1 MDNSN
6 FINLMKRQQE
16 MIQNQ
21 QAQISQLLE
30 MQQRQSME
38 NEQKEYVKDTN
49 PTYEREVQYEDKNDK
64 PNLKIDPY
72 KILNLPT
79 NSLKL
84 IKVLKSKFILNK
96 CLNEIEMIKKELNNY
111 E

>member
-1 MDNSN
+1 MENSD

-30 MQQRQSME
+30 MQQKQNMQ
-38 NEQKEYVKDTN
+38 NEHEEYVNEMNSTF
-49 PTYEREVQYEDKNDK
+49 EREVQYEEKSGK

-72 KILNLPT
+72 KILNM
-79 NSLKL
+79 
-84 IKVLKSKFILNK
+84 SKN
-96 CLNEIEMIKKELNNY
+96 
-111 E
+111 